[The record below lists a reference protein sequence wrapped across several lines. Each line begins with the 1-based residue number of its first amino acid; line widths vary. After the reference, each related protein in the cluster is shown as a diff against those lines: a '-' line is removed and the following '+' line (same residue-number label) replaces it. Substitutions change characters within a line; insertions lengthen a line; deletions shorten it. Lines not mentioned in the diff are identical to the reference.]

1 MEPCDD
7 LTFLAGT
14 RLFAGLE
21 EAGLRAAQAAARP
34 RAWARGAV
42 LFHQGAPPE
51 QLHLLRSGRV
61 KVSRVDAG
69 GAPLTVRFLE
79 AGEII
84 GCVAVFR
91 QVPYP
96 ATAIAATPVAGLT
109 WPAAAVAGL
118 LQRFP
123 RVATNALEI
132 VGGRTEELL
141 RRLQEMAREPVETR
155 IARVLLRLSAQSG
168 RPTAEGTELGFDLS
182 RQDIAELAGTDL
194 YGVSRTLSRWA
205 REGILGTRHRRIVI
219 RDPARLAARAS

>member
-1 MEPCDD
+1 MNPCND
-7 LTFLAGT
+7 LAFLAGT
-14 RLFAGLE
+14 RLFVGLE
-21 EAGLRAAQAAARP
+21 EEGLRAAQAAARP
-34 RAWARGAV
+34 RAWTAGTV

-69 GAPLTVRFLE
+69 GAPLIVHFLT

-96 ATAIAATPVAGLT
+96 ASAIAATPGASLT
-109 WPAAAVAGL
+109 WPAASIAGL

-123 RVATNALEI
+123 RIASNAMEI
-132 VGGRTEELL
+132 VGGRTEEML

-155 IARVLLRLSAQSG
+155 VARALLRLSAQSG
-168 RPTAEGTELGFDLS
+168 RPTEHGTELGFELS

-205 REGILGTRHRRIVI
+205 REGILETRQRRIVI
-219 RDPARLAARAS
+219 RDAARLAGRAS